1 MSEEQPYEFKVSVE
15 TEYVGAQSA
24 PEQNRYVF
32 SYTITIEN
40 TGQVAAKLLTRHWVI
55 VDGNGKEQEVHGEG
69 VIGEQPYLRPGEGFR
84 YTSGTMIDT
93 PVGNMYGSYQIVAD
107 DGVQFEAEIPMFT
120 LSMPHVLH

>member
-1 MSEEQPYEFKVSVE
+1 MNEEQPYEFKVSVE

>member
-1 MSEEQPYEFKVSVE
+1 MSEQQQYEFKVSVE
-15 TEYVGAQSA
+15 SEFIEGQSL
-24 PEQNRYVF
+24 PERGRYVF

-40 TGQVAAKLLTRHWVI
+40 TGQVAAKLLSRHWVI
-55 VDGNGKEQEVHGEG
+55 IDGNGKQQEVHGDG
-69 VIGEQPYLRPGEGFR
+69 VVGEQPYLRPGEGFR

-107 DGVQFEAEIPMFT
+107 DGVKFEAEIPMFT